1 MRLLPFIL
9 LSFLTCHA
17 HSLDISKACDELTQQ
32 KEALL
37 SKFSTSLSEANMA
50 GQCIGYQAITSGTQ
64 LNLEK
69 ACSELVEQ
77 KSNLLG
83 SLSTSFEE
91 ANQAGICMG
100 AIYAACGSVNS
111 YNKAAESIINKGLI
125 NTRVYTIKKAV
136 GCYG

>member
-9 LSFLTCHA
+9 LSFLTSHA
-17 HSLDISKACDELTQQ
+17 HSLDISQACDELTQQ
-32 KEALL
+32 KKALL
-37 SKFSTSLSEANMA
+37 SKLSTSLSEANMA
-50 GQCIGYQAITSGTQ
+50 GQCIGYRAIASGTQ

-77 KSNLLG
+77 KNNLLG

-100 AIYAACGSVNS
+100 AIYAACGTVDS
-111 YNKAAESIINKGLI
+111 YKKGAERIINKGLI
-125 NTRVYTIKKAV
+125 NTRINTIKKAV